1 MHSPLYTLVSIPPFL
16 DKQFCKLSSPDMV
29 LQLAAHGQMA
39 SAGPLSAPPPPCSFR
54 GSASQ
59 LTGNKWCVRQPQRAQ
74 LQVRP
79 RI

>member
-1 MHSPLYTLVSIPPFL
+1 
-16 DKQFCKLSSPDMV
+16 MV

-54 GSASQ
+54 GSTSQ
-59 LTGNKWCVRQPQRAQ
+59 LTGNKWCVRQPQRGQ